1 MPPVTYI
8 GVKDSDVLYLLP
20 AKSSAENTLSPRVKE
35 CIEHSS
41 NRKYVRRIRG
51 CGSEADVDAI
61 VLSMEVPPRCL
72 LTGWVFGNSEKDVD
86 ILLGDDSREDKFIS
100 GAHFAIGFNQN
111 SGVLML
117 TNYSTSGTF
126 IRSEM
131 DGDTNDSNIGLR
143 RLFGNDPSSIL
154 ERRTEIILAG
164 YHFMAIIPRNSN
176 DQKYQALLIAELKS
190 PFNGYMTP
198 ITPPEGGSPIHHGD
212 YSIRNI
218 IRKATSFNHADIFVA
233 VRISTGDKFVAKCFL
248 KRENYK
254 TKEIDFFRLLKSW
267 KHNNV
272 ISLED
277 ILETNQSTYLVL
289 PASPRGDLSQHDYRQ
304 WPELQKS
311 HTALQILAGAK
322 FLHQSGIFHR
332 DIKPQNLLLFAEHP
346 VNIKIAD
353 LGSATSEET
362 ANDMVGTENFAPP
375 EILLGSSPVS
385 RPSSNPSSRYYRNSL
400 VDSWSIGVVLL
411 TFYNPIEDYRKIQCR
426 GDGYHRILEMVA
438 SNCARS
444 ELELPRLIAGTVL
457 IDPQRRLTIAQCFE
471 QCQAL
476 WERLSESLEPP
487 ILIQRTV
494 RNPSA
499 PLSDLAPTLDL
510 PTELSYFDPNATPPP
525 GSPNTAVADSMD
537 TSLATIEGGDALSN
551 SIYESLHIRAS
562 PAPDVEEGSGKD
574 AKVQKT

>member
-1 MPPVTYI
+1 MLFKA
-8 GVKDSDVLYLLP
+8 GELQ
-20 AKSSAENTLSPRVKE
+20 
-35 CIEHSS
+35 
-41 NRKYVRRIRG
+41 
-51 CGSEADVDAI
+51 
-61 VLSMEVPPRCL
+61 
-72 LTGWVFGNSEKDVD
+72 
-86 ILLGDDSREDKFIS
+86 
-100 GAHFAIGFNQN
+100 NQRN
-111 SGVLML
+111 
-117 TNYSTSGTF
+117 
-126 IRSEM
+126 
-131 DGDTNDSNIGLR
+131 
-143 RLFGNDPSSIL
+143 RLFSTTKKL
-154 ERRTEIILAG
+154 EA
-164 YHFMAIIPRNSN
+164 Y
-176 DQKYQALLIAELKS
+176 
-190 PFNGYMTP
+190 
-198 ITPPEGGSPIHHGD
+198 
-212 YSIRNI
+212 
-218 IRKATSFNHADIFVA
+218 
-233 VRISTGDKFVAKCFL
+233 
-248 KRENYK
+248 
-254 TKEIDFFRLLKSW
+254 
-267 KHNNV
+267 
-272 ISLED
+272 

-385 RPSSNPSSRYYRNSL
+385 GPSSNPSSSYYWTSL

-411 TFYNPIEDYRKIQCR
+411 TFYNLIEDYRKIQCR

-476 WERLSESLEPP
+476 WERLSGSLEPP
-487 ILIQRTV
+487 ILIQRTAP
-494 RNPSA
+494 NPSA

-537 TSLATIEGGDALSN
+537 TSLASPDSLYFPRIEGGDALSN
-551 SIYESLHIRAS
+551 SIYESLRIRAS
-562 PAPDVEEGSGKD
+562 PAPNVEGSSGED
-574 AKVQKT
+574 AIA